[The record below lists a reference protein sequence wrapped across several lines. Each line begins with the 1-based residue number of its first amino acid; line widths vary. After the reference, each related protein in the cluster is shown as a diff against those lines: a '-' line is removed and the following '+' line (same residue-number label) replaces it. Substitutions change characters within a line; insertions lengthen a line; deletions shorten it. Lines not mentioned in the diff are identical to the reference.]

1 MNVLLSVPPSTVR
14 TVLHCFLY
22 FEFSIH
28 IVGFAVSAVF
38 LVVFSRLR
46 TIHVNLIWILDSF
59 VLAFCITSAWRI
71 YYCITLLVLDV
82 DAGNPA
88 LLLGTDMR
96 DTCMWTPS
104 ACSGWGTSTCNCPI
118 THLREGEPPVSD
130 FGRGAIDG
138 AWIFSYL
145 VVISL
150 RDQVFT
156 NFLAAFIFLLI
167 YGISIA
173 LMFYVRKTNLKIWKS
188 NRGKLLVS
196 QPRPSDGPQSARFLY
211 KCFVV
216 FAGQTFIGWCCLVV
230 YLIFKRVYQV
240 PILEKVF
247 GFVFDIMLASQTTAM
262 PLTIVKYSD
271 KLCMQFRRTVAEVHF
286 YCMLKAIGFQIT
298 LKIWKSNR
306 GKLLV
311 SQNYQVHENVRSA
324 RFLYK
329 CFVVF
334 AGQTFIGWC
343 CLVVYLIFK
352 RVYQVP
358 ILEKVFGFVFDIML
372 ASQTTAMPLTI
383 VKYSDKLCMQF
394 RQTVAEIHFYFR
406 PNTGPKGEQRSH
418 HLVDLEGRNLRI
430 ETREETKTYFDL
442 FKTAWS

>member
-1 MNVLLSVPPSTVR
+1 MNALLSVPPSTVR

-28 IVGFAVSAVF
+28 IVGFVVSAVF

-96 DTCMWTPS
+96 DTCGLHLLLLAGERLLATVRSRTYEKENHPFQIL
-104 ACSGWGTSTCNCPI
+104 AVVLST
-118 THLREGEPPVSD
+118 
-130 FGRGAIDG
+130 
-138 AWIFSYL
+138 WIFSYL

-173 LMFYVRKTNLKIWKS
+173 LMFYVRKTNL
-188 NRGKLLVS
+188 N
-196 QPRPSDGPQSARFLY
+196 
-211 KCFVV
+211 
-216 FAGQTFIGWCCLVV
+216 
-230 YLIFKRVYQV
+230 
-240 PILEKVF
+240 
-247 GFVFDIMLASQTTAM
+247 
-262 PLTIVKYSD
+262 
-271 KLCMQFRRTVAEVHF
+271 
-286 YCMLKAIGFQIT
+286 
-298 LKIWKSNR
+298 IWKSNR

-358 ILEKVFGFVFDIML
+358 ILEKVFGFAFDIML
-372 ASQTTAMPLTI
+372 ASQTTALPLTI

-394 RQTVAEIHFYFR
+394 RRTVADIHFYFR

>member
-96 DTCMWTPS
+96 DTCGLHLLVLAGERLP
-104 ACSGWGTSTCNCPI
+104 CNCPI

-173 LMFYVRKTNLKIWKS
+173 LMFYVRKTN
-188 NRGKLLVS
+188 
-196 QPRPSDGPQSARFLY
+196 
-211 KCFVV
+211 
-216 FAGQTFIGWCCLVV
+216 
-230 YLIFKRVYQV
+230 
-240 PILEKVF
+240 
-247 GFVFDIMLASQTTAM
+247 
-262 PLTIVKYSD
+262 
-271 KLCMQFRRTVAEVHF
+271 
-286 YCMLKAIGFQIT
+286 

>member
-96 DTCMWTPS
+96 DTCGLHLLVLAGERLLATVRSRTYEKENHPFQIL
-104 ACSGWGTSTCNCPI
+104 AVVLST
-118 THLREGEPPVSD
+118 
-130 FGRGAIDG
+130 
-138 AWIFSYL
+138 WIFSYL

>member
-96 DTCMWTPS
+96 DTCMYAGGLHLLVLAGERLLATVRSRTYEKENHPFQIL
-104 ACSGWGTSTCNCPI
+104 AVVLST
-118 THLREGEPPVSD
+118 
-130 FGRGAIDG
+130 
-138 AWIFSYL
+138 WIFSYL

-188 NRGKLLVS
+188 NRGKLLVHENV
-196 QPRPSDGPQSARFLY
+196 RSARFLY

-271 KLCMQFRRTVAEVHF
+271 KLCMQFRRTVAE
-286 YCMLKAIGFQIT
+286 
-298 LKIWKSNR
+298 
-306 GKLLV
+306 
-311 SQNYQVHENVRSA
+311 VHENVRSA